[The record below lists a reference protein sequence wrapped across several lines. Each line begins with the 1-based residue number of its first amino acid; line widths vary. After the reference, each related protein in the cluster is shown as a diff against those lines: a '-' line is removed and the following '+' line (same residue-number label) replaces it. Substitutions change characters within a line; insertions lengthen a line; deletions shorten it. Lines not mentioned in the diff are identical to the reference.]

1 MSLQDLQNRLAQVHA
16 SKAKAEAVF
25 TALEN
30 PGLLDAVDNNTL
42 DQEQLGWPDVVSP
55 FFSSCASEKSGRQT
69 YKLGNLDRILHLAD
83 ARFSQH
89 GTTMLSKPIV
99 KQLVKSIVEWLKSC
113 RRGSQIS

>member
-69 YKLGNLDRILHLAD
+69 YKLGNLDRILHLATGND
-83 ARFSQH
+83 
-89 GTTMLSKPIV
+89 
-99 KQLVKSIVEWLKSC
+99 VKSQVYTISDAKKAPIADLKLFHA
-113 RRGSQIS
+113 RELTR